1 MVDAACD
8 QIGKRFLSDR
18 LPPALSPQ
26 ELACTSEGQK
36 DVNIW
41 PTTMCRLARPG
52 IARLV
57 LEDGKAVVYHCADN
71 SCVYHEVPLS
81 PLEFEVDDAPA
92 LEQLI
97 TTVEPHWIPVSE
109 LIHEGMEDKI
119 AIAQSLYDEGILAIV
134 NLDGEPPMQ
143 L

>member
-18 LPPALSPQ
+18 LPPGFTPDEISY
-26 ELACTSEGQK
+26 TSEGQK
-36 DVNIW
+36 DEKIW

-57 LEDGKAVVYHCADN
+57 LEDGKAVLYHCADN
-71 SCVYHEVPLS
+71 TCVYHEVPLS

-97 TTVEPHWIPVSE
+97 TTVEPKWIAISD

-134 NLDGEPPMQ
+134 NPDGEPK
-143 L
+143 